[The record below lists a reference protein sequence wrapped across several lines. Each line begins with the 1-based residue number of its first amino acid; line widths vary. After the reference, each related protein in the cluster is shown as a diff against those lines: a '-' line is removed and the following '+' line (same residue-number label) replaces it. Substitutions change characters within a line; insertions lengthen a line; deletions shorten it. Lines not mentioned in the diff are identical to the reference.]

1 MTLEIKKGR
10 TIVVVGGVAG
20 GASAAARLRRLNE
33 QDEIIMLERGEHIS
47 FANCGLPYYIGGA
60 ITDRSKLL
68 VQTVKGM
75 SDRYRIDVRVRN
87 EAVAID
93 RERQMLHIRRLDDG
107 SMYEQPYDVLVLS
120 PGAKPIRPSIEG
132 IEQAKD
138 VFTLRNI
145 PDTDRIKAYVDEK
158 EPKRAVVIGGGFI
171 GVEVAENLRER
182 GVDVTLVEMGQQV
195 LNPIDEEMAAI
206 VHQHLTDHGVQL
218 IFGESVNA
226 FEEEG
231 KVLVTSTGRKITTDM
246 TILAIGVQP
255 ESQLAKEAGLDTGL
269 RGAIRVN
276 EQLQTSD
283 PHIYAVGDV
292 IEVKDAVNGEA
303 AYVPLAW
310 GANRQGRL
318 LADVLNGKA
327 ARYQGAYGTAIAKVF
342 DLTVASTGNNEK
354 TLKRQGIE
362 YRAVHTHPMSHA
374 GYYPGASSI
383 SMKLLFDPATGRILG
398 AQGVGADGVD
408 KRIDVIATAM
418 KGGLLVQ
425 DLADLELSYAP
436 PYSSAKD
443 PVNMLGY
450 IAGNMMDGLVDT
462 VQWHE
467 VDAIIAEGGRVID
480 VREPIEREAGYIP
493 GTENIPLN
501 ELRDRL
507 DEISNDQVVYVS
519 CQVGLRGYVAARLL
533 ALHGKKV
540 KNVDG
545 GYKTYAAVIRNRE
558 RQQANEKEQE
568 QAMRAA
574 MKPSGGTNH
583 DRGLKQMS
591 EASVEAPSDAGKT
604 ASSQIDLSKPH
615 QELDARGLQCPGP
628 ILQLYQTLQSME
640 EGQVVKIMATDPGF
654 RSDVDKWCQRT
665 GNELLHAEM
674 NKGELIAYVQ
684 KGQGMTEADAASA
697 ISCQVNQG
705 SAIAPVQKT
714 QENATLVVFSGD
726 LDKAIASFIIA
737 TGAASMG
744 KKVTMFFTFW
754 GLSILKR
761 TDAPKTDKD
770 LFGKMFSMMLPN
782 SASQLPLSKMN
793 FAGMGPKMIEKVMS
807 DKNVDSLDT
816 MIKNAQAAGVKFV
829 ACTMSMELMGVHQD
843 ELMPGVELGGV
854 ASYLSDAEDS
864 GLNLFI

>member
-1 MTLEIKKGR
+1 MMKKGR
-10 TIVVVGGVAG
+10 TIVIVGGVAG

-60 ITDRSKLL
+60 ITDRNKLL
-68 VQTVKGM
+68 VQTVQGM
-75 SDRYRIDVRVRN
+75 TDRYQIDVRVRN
-87 EAVAID
+87 EAVKID
-93 RERQMLHIRRLDDG
+93 REQKILHIRRLADG
-107 SMYEQPYDVLVLS
+107 EVYEQPYDVLVLS
-120 PGAKPIRPSIEG
+120 PGAKPIRPAIAG
-132 IEQAKD
+132 IEEATD

-145 PDTDRIKAYVDEK
+145 PDTDRIKAFVDEK
-158 EPKRAVVIGGGFI
+158 QPKRAVVIGGGFI
-171 GVEVAENLRER
+171 GVEMAENLRDR
-182 GVDVTLVEMGQQV
+182 GVEVTLVEMGSQV
-195 LNPIDEEMAAI
+195 MNPIDEEMAAI
-206 VHQHLTDHGVQL
+206 VHQHMRDHGVTL
-218 IFGESVNA
+218 LFGESVNA
-226 FEEEG
+226 FEENG
-231 KVLVTSTGRKITTDM
+231 KVLVTSTGRRIPTDM
-246 TILAIGVQP
+246 TVLAIGVQP
-255 ESQLAKEAGLDTGL
+255 ENQLAAEAGLVTGI

-283 PHIYAVGDV
+283 PSIYAVGDA

-318 LADVLNGKA
+318 LADILNGQDA
-327 ARYQGAYGTAIAKVF
+327 AYRGAYGTSVAKVF

-354 TLKRQGIE
+354 MLKRLGRP

-383 SMKLLFDPATGRILG
+383 SMKLLFDPATGRVLG
-398 AQGVGADGVD
+398 AQGVGAHGVD

-418 KGGLLVQ
+418 RGDLSVH

-450 IAGNMMDGLVDT
+450 VASNMMDGLVDT
-462 VQWHE
+462 VQWNE
-467 VDAIIAEGGRVID
+467 VNEIIAAGGRVID

-501 ELRDRL
+501 ELRHRL
-507 DEISNDQVVYVS
+507 DEIPEGETVYVS
-519 CQVGLRGYVAARLL
+519 CQVGLRGYLAARILSM
-533 ALHGKKV
+533 HGKQV

-545 GYKTYAAVIRNRE
+545 GYKTYAAAARE
-558 RQQANEKEQE
+558 RAHRENGDKDGVQSMKSAPESHEKGLQVQLADETAHIQSAGQA
-568 QAMRAA
+568 A
-574 MKPSGGTNH
+574 
-583 DRGLKQMS
+583 
-591 EASVEAPSDAGKT
+591 APSY
-604 ASSQIDLSKPH
+604 DLSHPD
-615 QELDARGLQCPGP
+615 QVLDARGLQCPGP
-628 ILQLYQTLQSME
+628 ILQLYQTLQAME
-640 EGQVVKIMATDPGF
+640 EGQIAKVMATDPGF

-665 GNELLHAEM
+665 GNKLLRAEL
-674 NKGELIAYVQ
+674 KQGELQAYVM
-684 KGQGMTEADAASA
+684 KGQGMSDVEASA
-697 ISCQVNQG
+697 VSCSRGTGTPTTAVVPKQ
-705 SAIAPVQKT
+705 

-754 GLSILKR
+754 GLSILKQKN
-761 TDAPKTDKD
+761 APKTDKD

-782 SASQLPLSKMN
+782 SASALPLSKMN

-816 MIKNAQAAGVKFV
+816 MMKNAQAAGVKFV
-829 ACTMSMELMGVHQD
+829 ACTMSMELMGIHKD

-854 ASYLSDAEDS
+854 ATYLSDAEDS